1 MLECKYCLSEI
12 KEKSI
17 ICKHCG
23 QFQKFDVRGI
33 ILSKRN
39 TISIIALIFSLLSIV
54 ISFLLYYHEKDV
66 ETHRLAIETMK
77 EMKDVQGKLR
87 KILSKKTEADR
98 LTNNELFLLN
108 YYEVISKTF
117 ASNFD
122 PSETFSK
129 AILVGIHSVNLRSG
143 PYPNDNKIGIVYE
156 NEIVVV
162 LGKFSYSDKK
172 FWYHVITKKRKIGWA
187 IGEWFKFIK
196 D

>member
-1 MLECKYCLSEI
+1 MVVKCKYCLSEI
-12 KEKSI
+12 EEKSI

-23 QFQKFDVRGI
+23 QFQKVDVRSI

-39 TISIIALIFSLLSIV
+39 IISIIALIFSLLSIV

-77 EMKDVQGKLR
+77 EMKDVQCELR
-87 KILSKKTEADR
+87 KIFSRKTATDK

-108 YYEVISKTF
+108 YYEVLSKTF

-129 AILVGIHSVNLRSG
+129 AKLVRVHSVNLRRR
-143 PYPNDNKIGIVYE
+143 PFPNAKDIGNVYK
-156 NEIVVV
+156 NEEVVV
-162 LGKFSYSDKK
+162 LGKFSYSDRHV
-172 FWYHVITKKRKIGWA
+172 WYHIITKKRKIGWA
-187 IGEWFKFIK
+187 YSHFEFIK